1 MIFWSKTFRHS
12 PLSWLELPWGGKL
25 DSRFARLLT
34 KYNTL
39 GPELLKLL
47 PKETTSGLSLVDSL
61 GALDNF
67 GTTVDAYKDIDF
79 SLLKT
84 AGYTELTDALEI
96 AGHLAVVA
104 GEIGLEALKV
114 LWKYLN
120 DSSHWILKLIFSH
133 GVTTFSDIYISKNYK
148 IVTISRSLSKKYKI
162 LQIG

>member
-1 MIFWSKTFRHS
+1 M
-12 PLSWLELPWGGKL
+12 GGKL
-25 DSRFARLLT
+25 DPRFARLLT

-47 PKETTSGLSLVDSL
+47 PKETTSEISLVDSL

-79 SLLKT
+79 SLLKA
-84 AGYTELTDALEI
+84 AGYTELNDALEI

-114 LWKYLN
+114 L
-120 DSSHWILKLIFSH
+120 
-133 GVTTFSDIYISKNYK
+133 
-148 IVTISRSLSKKYKI
+148 
-162 LQIG
+162 